1 MKIAESN
8 VVMSSASAASSRRQM
23 SETLRAWVGDTRPD
37 FEGNQA
43 AANAQATSTPASA
56 KVSLSDAG
64 KTAQSGEAQ
73 ATSSASDAIND
84 AVDSDPRM
92 RLLKLMIEFLTGEKI
107 TVINPAAIGNPN
119 NAAVAVP
126 AANQQTATQPPARAG
141 YGVEYDYHASYSE
154 TASMSFETSGVIRT
168 ADGKEIQFSLSL
180 SMQRSYSEQTDVSL
194 RAGDGRKK
202 VDPLVINFD
211 GNAAQLTD
219 QTFSFDLNAD
229 GTKENISFV
238 RGGGF
243 LALDKNGDGKINDGS
258 ELFGPA
264 SGNGFAE
271 LGALDGDG
279 NGWIDENDAAF
290 SQLQI
295 WTKGGD
301 GVDVL
306 TSLKDA
312 NVGALFLGNVSS
324 PFDLKDANN
333 QLQGQVRSSGVWLS
347 ENGVAGSIQQVD
359 LVA

>member
-8 VVMSSASAASSRRQM
+8 VMMSSSSAASSQRQVNE
-23 SETLRAWVGDTRPD
+23 SLRAWIGDKRPD
-37 FEGNQA
+37 FEGNQN
-43 AANAQATSTPASA
+43 NATTTPTSA

-64 KTAQSGEAQ
+64 KTAQSSE
-73 ATSSASDAIND
+73 TN
-84 AVDSDPRM
+84 AVGNSTDDSESPQI
-92 RLLKLMIEFLTGEKI
+92 RLIRLMVEFLTGKKI
-107 TVINPAAIGNPN
+107 SLISAADIGNPN
-119 NAAVAVP
+119 DAAAAAPVP
-126 AANQQTATQPPARAG
+126 NQQTAPQPPARAG

-168 ADGKEIQFSLSL
+168 ADGKEIQFNMSL

-194 RAGDGRKK
+194 IAGDGRRK
-202 VDPLVINFD
+202 VDPLVINFN
-211 GNAAQLTD
+211 GHAAQLTN
-219 QTFSFDLNAD
+219 QKLSFDLNAD
-229 GTKENISFV
+229 GTKEDISFV
-238 RGGGF
+238 QGGGF

-264 SGNGFAE
+264 TGNGFAE

-290 SQLQI
+290 SRLRV
-295 WTKGGD
+295 WTRGSNGA
-301 GVDVL
+301 DVL

-312 NVGALFLGNVSS
+312 NVGALHLGNVSS

-333 QLQGQVRSSGVWLS
+333 QLQGQVRSSGFWLS
-347 ENGVAGSIQQVD
+347 ENGVAGSIQQID